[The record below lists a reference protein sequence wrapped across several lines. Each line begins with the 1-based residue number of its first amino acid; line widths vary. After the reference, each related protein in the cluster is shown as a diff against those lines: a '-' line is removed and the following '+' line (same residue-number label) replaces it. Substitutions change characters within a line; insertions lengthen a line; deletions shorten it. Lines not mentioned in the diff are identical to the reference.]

1 MNWPGRM
8 SVFKSRWLYRLIRW
22 GLAVVFFY
30 SGVSKLFDPKAFAVV
45 INAYGLIPEAWGM
58 PVAVLLP
65 LLEAVTAIA
74 LLGDAPGSLEIIT
87 GLLALFMA
95 ILGYGIRMGLDVDCG
110 CFGADDPEHRGF
122 SSLRPGLY
130 RDIIM
135 MAGIVYLYLWRY
147 WQNHNIISLTQKKDG
162 TRNEKNRNR

>member
-1 MNWPGRM
+1 MNRPA
-8 SVFKSRWLYRLIRW
+8 SIVNSRWPYRLIRW

-30 SGVSKLFDPKAFAVV
+30 SGVSKLFDPEAFAVV

-74 LLGDAPGSLEIIT
+74 LIWDARGSLEIIT
-87 GLLALFMA
+87 GLLVVFMA

-110 CFGADDPEHRGF
+110 CFGPDAPEHRGF
-122 SSLRPGLY
+122 AGLRPALY
-130 RDIIM
+130 RDMVM
-135 MAGIVYLYLWRY
+135 MAGIAYLYIWRY
-147 WQNHNIISLTQKKDG
+147 WRS
-162 TRNEKNRNR
+162 E